1 MLSLNC
7 LGDGGVRRILF
18 VGAHAD
24 DIEIGCGGTVATLL
38 EQWPQAHVSWV
49 VLSANDERTGEAEKS
64 ASELLKHA
72 ASREIHVAHFRES
85 FFPYHGAEIK
95 DYFNTVVRDQQPDIV
110 FTHFGGDRHQDHKL
124 LWELTWNTFRN
135 HLVFEYEI
143 VKFEGD
149 LASPNLFVPLTSEQV
164 ALKCAHIWRQFVSQR
179 DKPWFSD
186 DTFRAI
192 ARIRGV
198 ECNAEYGFA
207 EAFHCRKLVF

>member
-1 MLSLNC
+1 MLDFTGLSN
-7 LGDGGVRRILF
+7 GAVRRILF
-18 VGAHAD
+18 IGAHAD
-24 DIEIGCGGTVATLL
+24 DIEIGCGGAVQSLL
-38 EQWPQAHVSWV
+38 ARWPGASIGWV
-49 VLSANDERTGEAEKS
+49 VLSANEQRAREAENS
-64 ASELLKHA
+64 ASALLQHA
-72 ASREIHVAHFRES
+72 ASRDIHVAGFRES
-85 FFPYHGAEIK
+85 FFPYQGAEIK
-95 DYFNTVVRDQQPDIV
+95 DYFNTVVRDQKPDIV

-124 LWELTWNTFRN
+124 VWELTWNTFRD

-149 LASPNLFVPLTSEQV
+149 LAAPNVFLPLTAEQ
-164 ALKCAHIWRQFVSQR
+164 LERKCNHIWQHFVSQR

-198 ECNAEYGFA
+198 ECNAEDGFA